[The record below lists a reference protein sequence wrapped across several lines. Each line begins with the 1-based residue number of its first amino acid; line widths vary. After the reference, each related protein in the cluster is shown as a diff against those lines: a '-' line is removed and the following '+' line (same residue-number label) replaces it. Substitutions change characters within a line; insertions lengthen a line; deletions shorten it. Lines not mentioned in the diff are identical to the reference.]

1 MLIRCIEN
9 FDGDCD
15 FGFIRTDDITSWRLC
30 QASISGRSWLIQGL
44 SISNEMWVD
53 ILRLEDMD
61 DEQAKQEFAEYIDN
75 IQQFDIYREPIEK
88 GEERTRK
95 ELLREQLNEERLKW
109 AEKMMNFD
117 PDKRVK

>member
-61 DEQAKQEFAEYIDN
+61 DDAKYEQMMAQV
-75 IQQFDIYREPIEK
+75 
-88 GEERTRK
+88 
-95 ELLREQLNEERLKW
+95 EERL
-109 AEKMMNFD
+109 AQM
-117 PDKRVK
+117 